1 MTITSRVPALP
12 LGTPFFAL
20 AIATSGWAIGHVRY
34 LGHRPVVAVIE
45 IGLVIAIALGF
56 VHTGR
61 WLTTTDL
68 REGAVWRVFVGTTV
82 FGMIAV
88 TIAAILVALQ
98 HVRGD
103 PVTDASFVL
112 FLAWTM
118 GAAFGTPTT
127 YLFELSRYRSAQLRE
142 SGERAGSLARRL
154 SISQRILRHDLRN
167 DLNVI
172 LGAVDDLGHGEQ
184 EDWARDTIEAAADR
198 LLAAAEESIALQQI
212 VEEEGRTRFDFL
224 ALIDEILEDLEDRGH
239 DPTIELS
246 GPSSCAVVAHPHLP
260 EAIRELVRNAVEH
273 NDDADLVVTLTIE
286 CPADD
291 GGRCRLTIEDN
302 GRGLPA
308 EERLA
313 IEGEPETQLDH
324 ASGVGLWLVRTVI
337 DQSGGGMR
345 YMDVEPSGARFQI
358 DLPRG

>member
-12 LGTPFFAL
+12 LGTPFYAL
-20 AIATSGWAIGHVRY
+20 AIATSVWVTVHVLY
-34 LGHRPVVAVIE
+34 LGHRPAVAAIE
-45 IGLVIAIALGF
+45 IGLVLAIALGF
-56 VHTGR
+56 VQTGR
-61 WLTTTDL
+61 RLTTVEL
-68 REGAVWRVFVGTTV
+68 RGGAVWRVFVGTSLSGT
-82 FGMIAV
+82 IAV
-88 TIAAILVALQ
+88 AIAAIFVALKY
-98 HVRGD
+98 VRGD
-103 PVTDASFVL
+103 PVTDAPFVL

-118 GAAFGTPTT
+118 GEGFGTPTT
-127 YLFELSRYRSAQLRE
+127 YLVELTRYQAAQLSE
-142 SGERAGSLARRL
+142 SDERAGSLARRL

-184 EDWARDTIEAAADR
+184 EDWARDTIEAAARR
-198 LLAAAEESIALQQI
+198 LLAAAEESLYLQQI

-224 ALIDEILEDLEDRGH
+224 ALVDEILGDLDDRGH
-239 DPTIELS
+239 DPTFELS
-246 GPSSCAVVAHPHLP
+246 GPSSCAVVAHPQLP

-273 NDDADLVVTLTIE
+273 NDVAGLVVNLAIE
-286 CPADD
+286 CPTDA

-302 GRGLPA
+302 GPGLPV

-345 YMDVEPSGARFQI
+345 YTDVEPSGARFQI
-358 DLPRG
+358 EMPRG